1 MELRHISLGWLF
13 YDSVHILRMPHGI
26 VYHSCSPAVAVFSA
40 GKIDCVAACFFADKY
55 AIAEKHGVHGVVNGV
70 GDGVAV

>member
-1 MELRHISLGWLF
+1 MEFWDVSLGWLF

-40 GKIDCVAACFFADKY
+40 GKIDRVAAYSFADKY